1 MNLTPEIVSLEATVK
16 FLETI
21 ANTADVSFMINYPAL
36 TSSINATNK
45 VIESLKKKN
54 EEIKTKS

>member
-1 MNLTPEIVSLEATVK
+1 MTLKPEIDSLEATIK
-16 FLETI
+16 LLETI

-54 EEIKTKS
+54 EEIKRKS